1 MSEKDEQ
8 KEMKDVR
15 IPDLFRRKKGC
26 DFNLSGKNL

>member
-15 IPDLFRRKKGC
+15 IPDLFRGKKGMR
-26 DFNLSGKNL
+26 F

>member
-15 IPDLFRRKKGC
+15 IPDLF
-26 DFNLSGKNL
+26 SPSSAV